1 METNENSPSDDN
13 DGKAAGIVSYFFII
27 GWLIAYFALHHSKR
41 GLGSYQLRQTLLF
54 HIISTLLVAALDI
67 IFFYLLFS
75 PDYWVASALNWLTRT
90 SIIMLWV
97 LGFLGAINGEKTPIP
112 LIGKKAQTMFSGI

>member
-1 METNENSPSDDN
+1 METNENPLPDE

-27 GWLIAYFALHHSKR
+27 GWLIAYFALHHKNKT

-54 HIISTLLVAALDI
+54 HIISTVVVAALDL

-90 SIIMLWV
+90 SIIVLWV

-112 LIGKKAQTMFSGI
+112 LIGEKAQSMFAGI

>member
-1 METNENSPSDDN
+1 METIGKSPSDEE

-54 HIISTLLVAALDI
+54 HIISTLLVAALDV
-67 IFFYLLFS
+67 IFFYLLFT

-90 SIIMLWV
+90 SIIILWV
-97 LGFLGAINGEKTPIP
+97 LGFLGAINGERTPIP
-112 LIGKKAQTMFSGI
+112 LIGKKAQSMFSGI